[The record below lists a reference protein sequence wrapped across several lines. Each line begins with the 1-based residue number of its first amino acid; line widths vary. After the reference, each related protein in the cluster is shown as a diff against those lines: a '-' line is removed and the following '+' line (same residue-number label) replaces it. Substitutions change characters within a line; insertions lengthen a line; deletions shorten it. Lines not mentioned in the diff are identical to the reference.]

1 MKFKKNDSNRMIR
14 LEMNLFQEGESIS
27 LVNQKNRKADI
38 VDEEYDAVYKLI
50 KEGGMSIDEALTF
63 YFSTDMCL
71 EFFSKIIAEKFPMVM
86 EVEETRPGAALAITK
101 EFLSDDQ
108 VRQQFFSG
116 IVEKLRSDPTLTKEV
131 KVIGEKV
138 AENISNMI

>member
-1 MKFKKNDSNRMIR
+1 
-14 LEMNLFQEGESIS
+14 MNLFQEGESIS
-27 LVNQKNRKADI
+27 LENQKNRMADM

-50 KEGGMSIDEALTF
+50 KGGMSMDEALTF

-86 EVEETRPGAALAITK
+86 EAEKTRPGAALAITK

>member
-1 MKFKKNDSNRMIR
+1 M
-14 LEMNLFQEGESIS
+14 E
-27 LVNQKNRKADI
+27 
-38 VDEEYDAVYKLI
+38 
-50 KEGGMSIDEALTF
+50 
-63 YFSTDMCL
+63 
-71 EFFSKIIAEKFPMVM
+71 AEK
-86 EVEETRPGAALAITK
+86 TRPGAALAITK

-116 IVEKLRSDPTLTKEV
+116 IVEKLRSDPTLTNEV